1 MIRELREADVPEAA
15 GLLVR
20 SWARSYSDIVA
31 PDEHPDAD
39 GQARHLRTPGAAGW
53 VFEQG
58 GAIAAVALVLGHGSG
73 DPELSVLHVDPPA
86 QGSGVG
92 GLLHDAVLDALRATG
107 AGRCHLFVFSAN
119 EQARAFYAE
128 RGWTEADRGETP
140 ERCGSA
146 DTIRLERV
154 L

>member
-1 MIRELREADVPEAA
+1 MPEAA

-86 QGSGVG
+86 QGAGVG
-92 GLLHDAVLDALRATG
+92 GRLHDAVLESLRSDGT
-107 AGRCHLFVFSAN
+107 GRCHLFVFEAN
-119 EQARAFYAE
+119 EQARAFYAA
-128 RGWTEADRGETP
+128 RGWTEAEAREIP
-140 ERCGSA
+140 ARCGSA
-146 DTIRLERV
+146 PVMRLDRV